1 MQIQKMTLSTEQQ
14 KRLVKLIRSDHG
26 FNFSK
31 SQFIETVF
39 NLLENISGF
48 EQPENSINSEL
59 INNLWRTYRAKSK
72 QRLNL
77 NNRSN
82 QHH

>member
-1 MQIQKMTLSTEQQ
+1 MTLSTEQQ
-14 KRLVKLIRSDHG
+14 QRLVKLIRSEYG
-26 FNFSK
+26 FTVSK

-48 EQPENSINSEL
+48 EQPETSINSEL

-72 QRLNL
+72 QKLNDIT
-77 NNRSN
+77 
-82 QHH
+82 